1 MENFDAEQPMEDLQE
16 QTPKKEPK
24 NPLYDCYSLLH
35 DLVYI
40 LAAITIVFVFFVR
53 LVGVDGPSM
62 MPTLQDGDY
71 VALLSNL
78 FMGDLE
84 QGDVIVA
91 RKESFAKQSKKILY
105 AILPETPYRRT
116 LRAVAEADRIFSGFV
131 RGKLLDSL
139 IIGILC
145 FICCSIFKFPY
156 TPIISVFVGVT
167 NIIPIFGPFLGAIPS
182 AFLILLVSPKQCL
195 YFILFIIAL
204 QQFDGNILGPKILGK
219 STGISSFWVIVAI
232 VVGGGFGGVLG
243 MFLGVPIFACISS
256 LVNWFT
262 NRSLTKKGVTD
273 DAMFD
278 PAPLASP
285 DEKKD

>member
-91 RKESFAKQSKKILY
+91 RKESFENGEPIVKRVIATEGQTVDLRYDENGVCTVCVDNQPLQEDYINEPMLEASYTTISFPVKVDEGCIFVMGDNRNHSEDSRFSDVGCVKK
-105 AILPETPYRRT
+105 E
-116 LRAVAEADRIFSGFV
+116 AVLGKVLLVIFPG
-131 RGKLLDSL
+131 RQ
-139 IIGILC
+139 
-145 FICCSIFKFPY
+145 
-156 TPIISVFVGVT
+156 T
-167 NIIPIFGPFLGAIPS
+167 NELGAVTGGRDWHRFG
-182 AFLILLVSPKQCL
+182 AVS
-195 YFILFIIAL
+195 
-204 QQFDGNILGPKILGK
+204 
-219 STGISSFWVIVAI
+219 
-232 VVGGGFGGVLG
+232 
-243 MFLGVPIFACISS
+243 
-256 LVNWFT
+256 
-262 NRSLTKKGVTD
+262 
-273 DAMFD
+273 
-278 PAPLASP
+278 
-285 DEKKD
+285 

>member
-91 RKESFAKQSKKILY
+91 RKESFENGEPIVKRVIATEGQTVDILY
-105 AILPETPYRRT
+105 DGNGYGTVYVDGEPLDEPYILEPMVLPYYDRT
-116 LRAVAEADRIFSGFV
+116 SFPLTVDEGCLVVMGDNRNRSADSRYASIGQIEESQVIGKVLCKQLLLHSGGHGGAGGIGLGVVAYVIQKFFFNGHFQS
-131 RGKLLDSL
+131 LLKF
-139 IIGILC
+139 LC
-145 FICCSIFKFPY
+145 SYAGHRCAK
-156 TPIISVFVGVT
+156 
-167 NIIPIFGPFLGAIPS
+167 
-182 AFLILLVSPKQCL
+182 
-195 YFILFIIAL
+195 FILIVHLSKLYCKRGNKKAL
-204 QQFDGNILGPKILGK
+204 FSL
-219 STGISSFWVIVAI
+219 S
-232 VVGGGFGGVLG
+232 VL
-243 MFLGVPIFACISS
+243 
-256 LVNWFT
+256 
-262 NRSLTKKGVTD
+262 K
-273 DAMFD
+273 
-278 PAPLASP
+278 
-285 DEKKD
+285 

>member
-91 RKESFAKQSKKILY
+91 RKESFENGEPLDEPYILEPMVLPYYDRTSFPLTVDEGCLVVMGDNRNRSADSRY
-105 AILPETPYRRT
+105 ASIGQIEESQ
-116 LRAVAEADRIFSGFV
+116 VI
-131 RGKLLDSL
+131 GKV
-139 IIGILC
+139 LC
-145 FICCSIFKFPY
+145 
-156 TPIISVFVGVT
+156 
-167 NIIPIFGPFLGAIPS
+167 
-182 AFLILLVSPKQCL
+182 
-195 YFILFIIAL
+195 ILFPGCGESASRDFGRIGAL
-204 QQFDGNILGPKILGK
+204 DNG
-219 STGISSFWVIVAI
+219 
-232 VVGGGFGGVLG
+232 
-243 MFLGVPIFACISS
+243 
-256 LVNWFT
+256 
-262 NRSLTKKGVTD
+262 
-273 DAMFD
+273 
-278 PAPLASP
+278 
-285 DEKKD
+285 

>member
-91 RKESFAKQSKKILY
+91 RKESFENGEPIVKRVIATGGQTIDMDFHTG
-105 AILPETPYRRT
+105 E
-116 LRAVAEADRIFSGFV
+116 VWVDGE
-131 RGKLLDSL
+131 LLDEPYL
-139 IIGILC
+139 REQMW
-145 FICCSIFKFPY
+145 KHEDMTFPA
-156 TPIISVFVGVT
+156 TVPEGCVFVMGD
-167 NIIPIFGPFLGAIPS
+167 NRNG
-182 AFLILLVSPKQCL
+182 
-195 YFILFIIAL
+195 
-204 QQFDGNILGPKILGK
+204 
-219 STGISSFWVIVAI
+219 STDSRNSL
-232 VVGGGFGGVLG
+232 LG
-243 MFLGVPIFACISS
+243 MVDERYIVGHVLLRI
-256 LVNWFT
+256 W
-262 NRSLTKKGVTD
+262 
-273 DAMFD
+273 
-278 PAPLASP
+278 PLNAFGTV
-285 DEKKD
+285 D